1 MEKIVKTQI
10 ELPKKVDK
18 LLKLIKVEFDFEN
31 KSQAV
36 EFVIEAFKGEFKS
49 EIESK
54 FADAMT
60 PKHAKISKKRAKTIK
75 QMDKEMD
82 NW

>member
-1 MEKIVKTQI
+1 MEKYVKTQI

-36 EFVIEAFKGEFKS
+36 EFVIEAFRGEFKP
-49 EIESK
+49 EIEAK
-54 FADAMT
+54 FADAMKL
-60 PKHAKISKKRAKTIK
+60 KHAKLSKKRAKTIK